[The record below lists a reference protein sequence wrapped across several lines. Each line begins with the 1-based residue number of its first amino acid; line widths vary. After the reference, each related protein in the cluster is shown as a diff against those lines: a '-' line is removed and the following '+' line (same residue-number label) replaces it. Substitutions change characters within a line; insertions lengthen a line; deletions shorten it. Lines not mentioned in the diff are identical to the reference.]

1 MLQRLIGLKFKITV
15 HRSVEYIECILYI
28 YIYNYII
35 IVLTNI

>member
-15 HRSVEYIECILYI
+15 HRSVEYIECIYI

-35 IVLTNI
+35 VLTNI